1 MYLLCQQ
8 IKYEELADF
17 TEIAA
22 AGTAAA
28 LVPIKSITMHSKND
42 KFTYQNE
49 GDEPGPVVEKLL
61 EQLKAIQQGRAK
73 DPHGWRE
80 SVREYKKGEY
90 SIEGDEVNGVNGHIP
105 GQLP

>member
-1 MYLLCQQ
+1 MN
-8 IKYEELADF
+8 
-17 TEIAA
+17 
-22 AGTAAA
+22 
-28 LVPIKSITMHSKND
+28 SKND

-73 DPHGWRE
+73 DPFGWRE
-80 SVREYKKGEY
+80 SVREYKMGEY
-90 SIEGDEVNGVNGHIP
+90 AVEGEGVNGVNGTVP